1 MSAADHVYRAAARL
15 AIPRVLVWSHSKGG
29 LVWRQPVAGT
39 VGARKHTM
47 INITVN
53 GTSHQL
59 DVEGDTPLLWVLREE
74 IGLTGTKF
82 GCGIAACGACTVHV
96 NGEALRSCS
105 VPVSSV
111 EGAEIITIE
120 GLSPDST
127 HPVQRAWL
135 TEQVPQCGYCQ
146 SGQIMATAA
155 YLKANPNPTDAEIDD
170 NLTNICRCGTYERL
184 RRAVHRAAA
193 LMRA

>member
-1 MSAADHVYRAAARL
+1 MHV
-15 AIPRVLVWSHSKGG
+15 
-29 LVWRQPVAGT
+29 
-39 VGARKHTM
+39 M
-47 INITVN
+47 ITITVN
-53 GTSHQL
+53 GTAHQL
-59 DVEGDTPLLWVLREE
+59 DIEDETPLLWVLRDE

-96 NGEALRSCS
+96 NGEAMRSCS
-105 VPVSSV
+105 VPVGSV
-111 EGAEIITIE
+111 AGAQITTIE

-127 HPVQRAWL
+127 HAVQQAWL

-155 YLKANPNPTDAEIDD
+155 YLKANPSPTDADIDA